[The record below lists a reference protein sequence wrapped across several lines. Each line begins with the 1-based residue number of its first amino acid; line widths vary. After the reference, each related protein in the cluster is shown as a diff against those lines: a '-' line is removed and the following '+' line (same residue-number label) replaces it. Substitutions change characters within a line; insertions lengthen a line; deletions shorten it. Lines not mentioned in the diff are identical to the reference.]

1 MLPLR
6 AVLCPLVPALRG
18 DGIVAPPRAGLL
30 AAPVGADEPGL
41 LQAAKGGIERGL
53 LELVARVGE
62 LTDGL
67 VDLVAVSVAAGKL
80 RQNDRIGVPANQIR
94 SNGHGA
100 PSFIPKHPQALF
112 PMWPQYITRYLS
124 CQGISCKKL

>member
-1 MLPLR
+1 MVGR
-6 AVLCPLVPALRG
+6 AAGVG

-53 LELVARVGE
+53 LELVARVSE
-62 LTDGL
+62 QPDGL
-67 VDLVAVSVAAGKL
+67 VDLVAVAVAAGKL

-94 SNGHGA
+94 SNGPGA
-100 PSFIPKHPQALF
+100 PSFVSKRLQVLF
-112 PMWPQYITRYLS
+112 PM
-124 CQGISCKKL
+124 